1 MEVTKIAVVIVYG
14 PKFRLLL
21 TSLFCSDVWRNFIRA
36 CYLCCSVYVVWTV
49 CFVKYTRELDV
60 YDVTNSTHDQ
70 NSIRER
76 VLSNVCARRK
86 CLNCL

>member
-1 MEVTKIAVVIVYG
+1 MEVTDIAVVIVYG
-14 PKFRLLL
+14 PKVRLLL
-21 TSLFCSDVWRNFIRA
+21 AILFLAQFHS
-36 CYLCCSVYVVWTV
+36 CYSCCSIYVVWTV

-70 NSIRER
+70 NSMRER